1 MAFATANFTGA
12 AFTELSVVDSNFVKH
27 PSYPQ
32 DLILGSTGAY
42 LICNSGLAIGV
53 YYHTAT
59 PPSADYP
66 VKATIATLAG
76 VTSDGSLAVCGRM
89 STTLD
94 TYYFLQYNHASN
106 ILRLFERV
114 AGVNT
119 QLGSNFSYTLTSTPA
134 EIELVMVGNQ
144 ISGKLNGT
152 TVIPAQT
159 SNAITAAGKCGIRLF
174 DTRQSGVNDAFSY
187 DDFSAGSGVISY
199 SIALES
205 GTYTLLGTDA
215 TFGYIIVL
223 ESGTYTVSGRAV
235 NIVPS
240 VVPSAG
246 TKPNSLSISRRIG
259 I

>member
-1 MAFATANFTGA
+1 MAFATANFTGT
-12 AFTELSVVDSNFVKH
+12 AFTELSVADTNFVKH
-27 PSYPQ
+27 PSYSQ

-42 LICNSGLAIGV
+42 LICNSALAIGV
-53 YYHTAT
+53 YYHVAT

-76 VTSDGSLAVCGRM
+76 STADGSLAVCGRM
-89 STTLD
+89 STTAD
-94 TYYFLQYNHASN
+94 TYYFLQYNHASA

-119 QLGSNFSYTLTSTPA
+119 QLGSNYSFTLTSTPA
-134 EIELVMVGNQ
+134 EIELEMVGNQ

-187 DDFSAGSGVISY
+187 DDFSAGSGAVSY
-199 SIALES
+199 SIALDS

-223 ESGTYTVSGRAV
+223 ESGTYTFAGQAVS
-235 NIVPS
+235 IVPS
-240 VVPSAG
+240 VIPSAASRN
-246 TKPNSLSISRRIG
+246 NSLSISSRIG